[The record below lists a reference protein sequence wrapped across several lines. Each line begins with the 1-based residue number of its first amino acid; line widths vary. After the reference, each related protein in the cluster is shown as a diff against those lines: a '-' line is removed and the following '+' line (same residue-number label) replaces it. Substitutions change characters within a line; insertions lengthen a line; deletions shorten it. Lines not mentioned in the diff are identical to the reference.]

1 MAFKVNVRLQGHGT
15 ELMRLDLKTEKKNVF
30 TCREPYLKLQCRIN
44 EEKNDENK
52 YIVKCNPETG
62 EKAQG
67 TSS

>member
-1 MAFKVNVRLQGHGT
+1 
-15 ELMRLDLKTEKKNVF
+15 MRLDLKTEKKKRVHVQRAVSK
-30 TCREPYLKLQCRIN
+30 TSRIN